1 MISEEGEERMTVL
14 IPVSEERK
22 KILRGYRGILG
33 IKAEIA
39 LDTTSLVGKSVE
51 SVKIEGLGLA
61 VHL

>member
-1 MISEEGEERMTVL
+1 MAVL
-14 IPVSEERK
+14 IPVGEERK

-33 IKAEIA
+33 IEAEIA